1 MACSI
6 EETEFH
12 CSHRTGKRKDCIQAR
27 NIYSCKSIFCQRRKE
42 KNRASL
48 ITERE
53 IETPYFTV
61 ENHLNVIHTSK
72 NGLDN
77 DLAAGLFVYL
87 NTNYFDQTFREFS
100 GHTQVNTTISQYE
113 VSDKNTIGRNGETD
127 ILQHHKP
134 IKNKYLMR

>member
-1 MACSI
+1 M
-6 EETEFH
+6 
-12 CSHRTGKRKDCIQAR
+12 
-27 NIYSCKSIFCQRRKE
+27 
-42 KNRASL
+42 

-100 GHTQVNTTISQYE
+100 GHTQVNATDLRNMKYPTKTQLVEMGKQYFAAPQTDKEQIFDE
-113 VSDKNTIGRNGETD
+113 VMSKYDK
-127 ILQHHKP
+127 
-134 IKNKYLMR
+134 KN